1 MTCLTESRGGRTYPV
16 RMSSV
21 SISYDLAKDDEA
33 QAFRIAVAAEGLFRA
48 LIDFHRLVVERR
60 DRRARSQPAHVVRA
74 LLRERLTQRTAA
86 WTLKANALKPRR
98 WRRPLRPA
106 TLTVEVGFPY
116 VALLNAEGI
125 FAAVRAIDASFKAD
139 DSLLSWK
146 EMAAINLAKLEENGA
161 AAAFLNEVTAHRGE

>member
-1 MTCLTESRGGRTYPV
+1 VST
-16 RMSSV
+16 V

-48 LIDFHRLVVERR
+48 LIDFHRAVVERR
-60 DRRARSQPAHVVRA
+60 DRRAKPQPAHVVRA
-74 LLRERLTQRTAA
+74 LLRDRLTQRTAA
-86 WTLKANALKPRR
+86 WTLKVNALRPRR

-116 VALLNAEGI
+116 VALLNADGI

-139 DSLLSWK
+139 DSPVSWK
-146 EMAAINLAKLEENGA
+146 EMAALNLAKLEEHGV
-161 AAAFLNEVTAHRGE
+161 AAAFLNEIESSRR

>member
-1 MTCLTESRGGRTYPV
+1 
-16 RMSSV
+16 MSTV

-33 QAFRIAVAAEGLFRA
+33 KAFRIAVAAEGLFRA

-60 DRRARSQPAHVVRA
+60 DRHTRSQPSHVVRA

-98 WRRPLRPA
+98 WRRPMRPA

-116 VALLNAEGI
+116 VALLSAEGI
-125 FAAVRAIDASFKAD
+125 FAAVRAIDAAFTAD
-139 DSLLSWK
+139 DSLMSWK
-146 EMAAINLAKLEENGA
+146 EMAAINLAKLEEHGVL
-161 AAAFLNEVTAHRGE
+161 AAFLNEVEARRDE

>member
-1 MTCLTESRGGRTYPV
+1 
-16 RMSSV
+16 MSTV

-48 LIDFHRLVVERR
+48 LIDFHRLVVDRR
-60 DRRARSQPAHVVRA
+60 DRRARSQPSHVLRA

-106 TLTVEVGFPY
+106 TLAVEVGFPY
-116 VALLNAEGI
+116 VALLNADGI
-125 FAAVRAIDASFKAD
+125 FAAVRAIDASFKPD
-139 DSLLSWK
+139 DSPMSWK
-146 EMAAINLAKLEENGA
+146 EMAAINLAKLEENGVS
-161 AAAFLNEVTAHRGE
+161 AAFLNEVEARRGE

>member
-1 MTCLTESRGGRTYPV
+1 MLTPV
-16 RMSSV
+16 ATV

-60 DRRARSQPAHVVRA
+60 DRRARSQPSHVVRA
-74 LLRERLTQRTAA
+74 LLRDRLTQRTAA

-106 TLTVEVGFPY
+106 TLTVDVGFPY

-125 FAAVRAIDASFKAD
+125 FAAVRAIDASFRAD
-139 DSLLSWK
+139 DSLLPWK
-146 EMAAINLAKLEENGA
+146 EMAATNLARLEEHGVS
-161 AAAFLNEVTAHRGE
+161 AAFLNEITARRGE